1 MTFEHQKHLFTEAL
15 IGLFYVMNLFFP
27 DNFLHEIILSFR
39 FILTNFFLYYIVLS
53 HVFYYIIIRDI
64 QNI

>member
-1 MTFEHQKHLFTEAL
+1 
-15 IGLFYVMNLFFP
+15 MNLFFP

-53 HVFYYIIIRDI
+53 HVFYYIIVRDI
-64 QNI
+64 KNI